1 MAETGARDGRL
12 VDLDTGVLR
21 DGRVLVQHG
30 PGAVVFLGLGPHAG
44 RLCRFAFDEGDGG
57 DPFLARCRRI
67 DEAVARGDLAKA
79 RDYGLPRAV
88 LDIADRPLH
97 RLAIAEFLAKA
108 GFNPDE
114 PRVRAGNTDGGQ
126 WTTGGGGSDGGSGSS
141 AGIQPDLGAGGSDI
155 ESAAAQTGGVR
166 AKKERFVDAH
176 LADTQPAAD
185 KLRVPVENILGLAA
199 LESGW
204 GSGDFVPDGNSFFGI
219 HFPAPYANGYMI
231 AHATGAKVAG
241 FASYADSL
249 QSFVATSGTII
260 DGKADPEEFA
270 RALQDSG
277 KFGIDPR
284 SGAKVPT
291 YVRDLA
297 STIRGL
303 RAIIARRRP

>member
-1 MAETGARDGRL
+1 MEKIEASEGRL
-12 VDLDTGVLR
+12 VDKNTSVLR
-21 DGRVLVQHG
+21 ADRVLVQQHG
-30 PGAVVFLGLGPHAG
+30 PGAIVFLGVGPRAG
-44 RLCRFAFDEGDGG
+44 RLCRLALDAGD
-57 DPFLARCRRI
+57 DAEPFIAQCRRI
-67 DEAVARGDLAKA
+67 DEAIERGDLAKA
-79 RDYGLPRAV
+79 QDHGIPRAV
-88 LDIADRPLH
+88 LDIADRALR
-97 RLAIAEFLAKA
+97 RLAIAETLAKA
-108 GFNPDE
+108 GFDPDE
-114 PRVRAGNTDGGQ
+114 PRVPAGNPDGGQ
-126 WTTGGGGSDGGSGSS
+126 WTTGGGSGGSSRS
-141 AGIQPDLGAGGSDI
+141 DAGVQADLGAGDSDI
-155 ESAAAQTGGVR
+155 EPAAAQTGSVQD
-166 AKKERFVDAH
+166 KKQRFVDAH
-176 LADTQPAAD
+176 LVDTQPAAD
-185 KLRVPVENILGLAA
+185 KLRIPVENILGLAA

-204 GSGDFVPDGNSFFGI
+204 GSGDFVPDGNNFFGI

-231 AHATGAKVAG
+231 AHATGATVAA

-249 QSFVATSGTII
+249 RSFVATSGTII